1 MARQGICSGAFLF
14 RGTGLDLNKLD
25 ITVIGGGIGGLTC
38 ALALRQRGAN
48 VTVLEQ
54 AQAITEVGAGIQVS
68 PNGLRVI
75 EALGLGD
82 ALARCCVQGEA
93 VSLRNGSTGVE
104 VARLDLKRLPQDQR
118 YYFVHRADLVDLL
131 SAAARE
137 QGVAVRLLQR
147 VDTVTPGP
155 KPRIVLAT
163 GDFRDTDL
171 AIGADGIH
179 SAVRPVLNAAQK
191 PFFTGQVAWRCIV
204 PNITGHPPHARVHMG
219 PKRHMVTYPLR
230 DGSLLNVVAVEERSQ
245 WAAESWS
252 QKDDADNL
260 RKAFAGFDAEVHQIL
275 SQAEAPGV
283 WGLFRHPVAA
293 RWYGQGVTLLGDAAH
308 PTLPFLAQGANMAME
323 DAWALAD
330 ALSQASD
337 MDSGLAAYQQRRMA
351 RVTRVIDAASKNA
364 RNYHLSPGPFRFA
377 AHTALSLLSRVS
389 PGQMLG
395 RFDWLYGYDVTRV
408 QMA

>member
-1 MARQGICSGAFLF
+1 M
-14 RGTGLDLNKLD
+14 DLSTLD

-38 ALALRQRGAN
+38 ALALRQRGAS

-54 AQAITEVGAGIQVS
+54 AQQITEVGAGIQVS

-82 ALARCCVQGEA
+82 DLASRCVQGQA
-93 VSLRNGSTGVE
+93 VSLRNGSTGAE
-104 VARLDLKRLPQDQR
+104 VARLDLSRLPPDQR
-118 YYFVHRADLVDLL
+118 YFFVHRADLVDLL
-131 SAAARE
+131 SATARAA
-137 QGVAVRLLQR
+137 GVQVRLLQR
-147 VDTVTPGP
+147 VDTLVPGNR
-155 KPRIVLAT
+155 PRIVLAT
-163 GDFRDTDL
+163 GDCRETDL

-179 SAVRPVLNAAQK
+179 SAVRPVLNAAQR

-219 PKRHMVTYPLR
+219 PGRHMVTYPLR
-230 DGSLLNVVAVEERSQ
+230 DGTLLNVVAVEERAQ

-275 SQAEAPGV
+275 SQANAPGV

-293 RWYGQGVTLLGDAAH
+293 RWHGPSVALLGDAAH

-323 DAWALAD
+323 DAWVLAD
-330 ALSQASD
+330 ALAQAPD
-337 MDSGLAAYQQRRMA
+337 KEVGLAAYQQRRKA

-377 AHTALSLLSRVS
+377 AHTALGVLSRVA
-389 PGQMLG
+389 PDKMLG
-395 RFDWLYGYDVTRV
+395 RFDWLYGYDVTK
-408 QMA
+408 AA

>member
-1 MARQGICSGAFLF
+1 M
-14 RGTGLDLNKLD
+14 DLNALD
-25 ITVIGGGIGGLTC
+25 ITVIGGGIGGLTS
-38 ALALRQRGAN
+38 ALALRQRGAS

-82 ALARCCVQGEA
+82 ELASRSVQGQA
-93 VSLRNGSTGVE
+93 VSLRNGSTGAE
-104 VARLDLKRLPQDQR
+104 VAQLDLTRLPPDQR
-118 YYFVHRADLVDLL
+118 YLFVHRADLVDLL
-131 SAAARE
+131 SAAARD
-137 QGVAVRLLQR
+137 QGVTVRLLQR

-155 KPRIVLAT
+155 RPRIVLAT
-163 GDFRDTDL
+163 GDTRDSDL
-171 AIGADGIH
+171 VIGADGIH
-179 SAVRPVLNAAQK
+179 SAVRPVLNATQK

-204 PNITGHPPHARVHMG
+204 PNSTGHPAHARVHMG
-219 PKRHMVTYPLR
+219 PGRHMVTYPLR
-230 DGSLLNVVAVEERSQ
+230 DGSLLNVVAVEERAQ

-275 SQAEAPGV
+275 SQANAPGV

-293 RWYGQGVTLLGDAAH
+293 RWHGAGMALLGDAAH

-323 DAWALAD
+323 DAWVLAD
-330 ALSQASD
+330 ALAQASD
-337 MDSGLAAYQQRRMA
+337 MDAGLAAYQLRRKA
-351 RVTRVIDAASKNA
+351 RVRRVIDAASKNA

-377 AHTALSLLSRVS
+377 AHTALGLLSRVS

-395 RFDWLYGYDVTRV
+395 RFDWLYGYDVTRP
-408 QMA
+408 QIA

>member
-1 MARQGICSGAFLF
+1 M
-14 RGTGLDLNKLD
+14 DLSTLD

-38 ALALRQRGAN
+38 ALALRQRGAS

-54 AQAITEVGAGIQVS
+54 AQQITEVGAGIQVS

-82 ALARCCVQGEA
+82 DLASRCVQGQA
-93 VSLRNGSTGVE
+93 VSLRNGSTGTE
-104 VARLDLKRLPQDQR
+104 VARLDLSRLPPDQR
-118 YYFVHRADLVDLL
+118 YFFVHRADLVDLL
-131 SAAARE
+131 SATARAA
-137 QGVAVRLLQR
+137 GVQVRLLQR
-147 VDTVTPGP
+147 VDTLVPGNR
-155 KPRIVLAT
+155 PRIVLAT
-163 GDFRDTDL
+163 GDCRETDL

-179 SAVRPVLNAAQK
+179 SAVRPVLNAAQR

-219 PKRHMVTYPLR
+219 PGRHMVTYPLR
-230 DGSLLNVVAVEERSQ
+230 DGTLLNVVAVEERAQ

-260 RKAFAGFDAEVHQIL
+260 RKAFAGFDAEVRQIL
-275 SQAEAPGV
+275 SQANAPGV

-293 RWYGQGVTLLGDAAH
+293 RWHGPSVALLGDAAH

-323 DAWALAD
+323 DAWVLAD
-330 ALSQASD
+330 ALAQAPD
-337 MDSGLAAYQQRRMA
+337 KEVGLAAYQQRRKA

-377 AHTALSLLSRVS
+377 AHTALGVLSRVA
-389 PGQMLG
+389 PDKMLG
-395 RFDWLYGYDVTRV
+395 RFDWLYGYDVTK
-408 QMA
+408 AA

>member
-1 MARQGICSGAFLF
+1 MDLGA
-14 RGTGLDLNKLD
+14 LD

-38 ALALRQRGAN
+38 ALALRQRGAQ

-54 AQAITEVGAGIQVS
+54 AEAITEVGAGIQVS

-82 ALARCCVQGEA
+82 GLAAASVQARA
-93 VSLRNGSTGVE
+93 VSLRNGSTGAE
-104 VARLDLKRLPQDQR
+104 VARLDLTRLPSEQR
-118 YYFVHRADLVDLL
+118 YFFVHRADLVDLL
-131 SAAARE
+131 SAAARA
-137 QGVAVRLLQR
+137 QGVCIRLLQR
-147 VDTVTPGP
+147 VDTVTPGER
-155 KPRIVLAT
+155 PRIRLAT

-204 PNITGHPPHARVHMG
+204 PNVTGHPAHARVHMG
-219 PKRHMVTYPLR
+219 PGRHMVTYPLR
-230 DGSLLNVVAVEERSQ
+230 DGSVLNVVAVEERSE

-252 QKDDADNL
+252 QTDDADNL

-275 SQAEAPGV
+275 SQAESPGV

-293 RWYGQGVTLLGDAAH
+293 TWHGPGLAILGDSAH

-323 DAWALAD
+323 DAWVLAD
-330 ALSQASD
+330 SLASAPD
-337 MDSGLAAYQQRRMA
+337 LQTGLASYQQRRRA

-364 RNYHLSPGPFRFA
+364 RNYHLSPGPFRFV
-377 AHTALSLLSRVS
+377 AHTALGLLSRVS

-395 RFDWLYGYDVTRV
+395 RFDWLYGHDVTAATAV
-408 QMA
+408 

>member
-1 MARQGICSGAFLF
+1 M
-14 RGTGLDLNKLD
+14 DLSTLD

-38 ALALRQRGAN
+38 ALALRRRGAS

-54 AQAITEVGAGIQVS
+54 AQQITEVGAGIQVS

-82 ALARCCVQGEA
+82 DLASRCVQGQA
-93 VSLRNGSTGVE
+93 VSLRNGSTGAE
-104 VARLDLKRLPQDQR
+104 VARLDLSRLPQDQR
-118 YYFVHRADLVDLL
+118 YFFVHRADLVDLL
-131 SAAARE
+131 SATARAA
-137 QGVAVRLLQR
+137 GVQVRLLQR
-147 VDTVTPGP
+147 VDTLVPGNR
-155 KPRIVLAT
+155 PRIVLAT
-163 GDFRDTDL
+163 GDCRETDL
-171 AIGADGIH
+171 VIGADGIH
-179 SAVRPVLNAAQK
+179 SAVRPVLNAAQR

-219 PKRHMVTYPLR
+219 PGRHIVTYPLR
-230 DGSLLNVVAVEERSQ
+230 DGTLLNVVAVEERAQ

-275 SQAEAPGV
+275 SQANAPGV

-293 RWYGQGVTLLGDAAH
+293 RWHGPSVALLGDAAH

-323 DAWALAD
+323 DAWVLAD
-330 ALSQASD
+330 ALAQAPD
-337 MDSGLAAYQQRRMA
+337 KEVGLAAYQQRRKA

-377 AHTALSLLSRVS
+377 AHTALGVLSRVA
-389 PGQMLG
+389 PDKMLG
-395 RFDWLYGYDVTRV
+395 RFDWLYGYDVTK
-408 QMA
+408 AA

>member
-1 MARQGICSGAFLF
+1 M
-14 RGTGLDLNKLD
+14 D
-25 ITVIGGGIGGLTC
+25 IAVIGGGIGGLTC
-38 ALALRQRGAN
+38 ALALRQRGAT

-82 ALARCCVQGEA
+82 DLARRCVQGQA
-93 VSLRNGSTGVE
+93 VSLRNGSTGAE
-104 VARLDLKRLPQDQR
+104 VARLDLTRLPADQR
-118 YYFVHRADLVDLL
+118 YFFVHRADLVDLL
-131 SAAARE
+131 SSAARD

-147 VDTVTPGP
+147 VDTVAPGD

-163 GDFRDTDL
+163 GDTREADL
-171 AIGADGIH
+171 VIGADGIH
-179 SAVRPVLNAAQK
+179 SAVRPALNATQK

-204 PNITGHPPHARVHMG
+204 PNTTGHPPHARVHMG
-219 PKRHMVTYPLR
+219 PGRHMVTYPLR
-230 DGSLLNVVAVEERSQ
+230 DGSVLNVVAVEERAE

-275 SQAEAPGV
+275 SRAETPGV

-293 RWYGQGVTLLGDAAH
+293 RWYGPGVALLGDAAH

-323 DAWALAD
+323 DAWVLAD
-330 ALSQASD
+330 ALDRAPD
-337 MDSGLAAYQQRRMA
+337 RDAGLSAYQQRRKA

-377 AHTALSLLSRVS
+377 AHTALGLLSRVS

-395 RFDWLYGYDVTRV
+395 RFDWLYGHDVT
-408 QMA
+408 QAHSI

>member
-1 MARQGICSGAFLF
+1 M
-14 RGTGLDLNKLD
+14 DLSTLD

-38 ALALRQRGAN
+38 ALALRQRGAS

-54 AQAITEVGAGIQVS
+54 AQQITEVGAGIQVS

-82 ALARCCVQGEA
+82 DLTSRCVQGQA
-93 VSLRNGSTGVE
+93 VSLRNGSTGAE
-104 VARLDLKRLPQDQR
+104 VARLDLSRLPQDQR
-118 YYFVHRADLVDLL
+118 YFFVHRADLVDLL
-131 SAAARE
+131 SATARAA
-137 QGVAVRLLQR
+137 GVQVRLLQR
-147 VDTVTPGP
+147 VDTLVPGNR
-155 KPRIVLAT
+155 PRIVLAT
-163 GDFRDTDL
+163 GDCRETDL
-171 AIGADGIH
+171 VIGADGIH
-179 SAVRPVLNAAQK
+179 SAVRPVLNAAQR

-204 PNITGHPPHARVHMG
+204 PNITGNPPHARVHMG
-219 PKRHMVTYPLR
+219 PGRHMVTYPLR
-230 DGSLLNVVAVEERSQ
+230 DGTLLNVVAVEERAQ

-275 SQAEAPGV
+275 SQANAPGV

-293 RWYGQGVTLLGDAAH
+293 RWHGPSVALLGDAAH

-323 DAWALAD
+323 DAWVLAD
-330 ALSQASD
+330 ALAQAPD
-337 MDSGLAAYQQRRMA
+337 KEVGLAAYQQRRKA

-377 AHTALSLLSRVS
+377 AHTALGVLSRVS
-389 PGQMLG
+389 PDKMLG
-395 RFDWLYGYDVTRV
+395 RFDWLYGYDVTK
-408 QMA
+408 AA

>member
-1 MARQGICSGAFLF
+1 
-14 RGTGLDLNKLD
+14 LDLSTLD

-38 ALALRQRGAN
+38 ALALRRRGAS

-54 AQAITEVGAGIQVS
+54 AQQITEVGAGIQVS

-75 EALGLGD
+75 EALGLGGD
-82 ALARCCVQGEA
+82 LACRCVQGQA
-93 VSLRNGSTGVE
+93 VSLRNGSTGAE
-104 VARLDLKRLPQDQR
+104 VARLDLSRLPQDQR
-118 YYFVHRADLVDLL
+118 YFFVHRADLVDLL
-131 SAAARE
+131 SATARAA
-137 QGVAVRLLQR
+137 GVQVRLLQR
-147 VDTVTPGP
+147 VDTLVPGNR
-155 KPRIVLAT
+155 PRIVLAT
-163 GDFRDTDL
+163 GDCRETDL
-171 AIGADGIH
+171 VIGADGIH
-179 SAVRPVLNAAQK
+179 SAVRPVLNAAQR

-219 PKRHMVTYPLR
+219 PGRHMVTYPLR
-230 DGSLLNVVAVEERSQ
+230 DGTLLNVVAVEERAQ

-275 SQAEAPGV
+275 SQANAPGV

-293 RWYGQGVTLLGDAAH
+293 RWHGPSVALLGDAAH

-323 DAWALAD
+323 DAWVLAD
-330 ALSQASD
+330 ALAQAPD
-337 MDSGLAAYQQRRMA
+337 KEVGLAAYQQRRKA

-377 AHTALSLLSRVS
+377 AHTALGVLSRVS
-389 PGQMLG
+389 PDKMLG
-395 RFDWLYGYDVTRV
+395 RFDWLYGYDVTK
-408 QMA
+408 AA

>member
-1 MARQGICSGAFLF
+1 M
-14 RGTGLDLNKLD
+14 DLSTLD

-38 ALALRQRGAN
+38 ALALRRRGAS

-54 AQAITEVGAGIQVS
+54 AQQITEVGAGIQVS

-75 EALGLGD
+75 EALGLGGD
-82 ALARCCVQGEA
+82 LACRCVQGQA
-93 VSLRNGSTGVE
+93 VSLRNGSTGAE
-104 VARLDLKRLPQDQR
+104 VARLDLSRLPQDQR
-118 YYFVHRADLVDLL
+118 YFFVHRADLVDLL
-131 SAAARE
+131 SASARAA
-137 QGVAVRLLQR
+137 GVQVRLLQR
-147 VDTVTPGP
+147 VDTLVPGNR
-155 KPRIVLAT
+155 PRIVLAT
-163 GDFRDTDL
+163 GDCRETDL
-171 AIGADGIH
+171 VIGADGIH
-179 SAVRPVLNAAQK
+179 SAVRPVLNAAQR

-219 PKRHMVTYPLR
+219 PGRHIVTYPLR
-230 DGSLLNVVAVEERSQ
+230 DGTLLNVVAVEERAQ

-275 SQAEAPGV
+275 SQANAPGV

-293 RWYGQGVTLLGDAAH
+293 RWHGPSVALLGDAAH

-323 DAWALAD
+323 DAWVLAD
-330 ALSQASD
+330 ALAQAPD
-337 MDSGLAAYQQRRMA
+337 KEVGLAAYQQRRKA

-377 AHTALSLLSRVS
+377 AHTALGVLSRVS
-389 PGQMLG
+389 PDKMLG
-395 RFDWLYGYDVTRV
+395 RFDWLYGYDVTK
-408 QMA
+408 AA

>member
-1 MARQGICSGAFLF
+1 M
-14 RGTGLDLNKLD
+14 DLSTLD

-38 ALALRQRGAN
+38 ALALRRRGAS

-54 AQAITEVGAGIQVS
+54 AQQITEVGAGIQVS

-75 EALGLGD
+75 EALGLGGD
-82 ALARCCVQGEA
+82 LACRCVQGQA
-93 VSLRNGSTGVE
+93 VSLRNGSTGAE
-104 VARLDLKRLPQDQR
+104 VARLDLSRLPQDQR
-118 YYFVHRADLVDLL
+118 YFFVHRADLVDLL
-131 SAAARE
+131 SATARAA
-137 QGVAVRLLQR
+137 GVQVRLLQR
-147 VDTVTPGP
+147 VDTLVPGNR
-155 KPRIVLAT
+155 PRIVLAT
-163 GDFRDTDL
+163 GDCRETDL
-171 AIGADGIH
+171 VIGADGIH
-179 SAVRPVLNAAQK
+179 SAVRPVLNAAQR

-219 PKRHMVTYPLR
+219 PGRHIVTYPLR
-230 DGSLLNVVAVEERSQ
+230 DGTLLNVVAVEERAQ

-275 SQAEAPGV
+275 SQANAPGV

-293 RWYGQGVTLLGDAAH
+293 RWHGPSVALLGDAAH

-323 DAWALAD
+323 DAWVLAD
-330 ALSQASD
+330 ALAQAPD
-337 MDSGLAAYQQRRMA
+337 KEVGLAAYQQRRKA

-377 AHTALSLLSRVS
+377 AHTALGVLSRVA
-389 PGQMLG
+389 PDKMLG
-395 RFDWLYGYDVTRV
+395 RFDWLYGYDVTK
-408 QMA
+408 AA